1 MKTAIDLIV
10 ADPNID
16 PALRRVLGAANEAKR
31 TQDALRIQCPFCAA
45 PVGVPC
51 KPGLVFPQYQHTVRY
66 ERILSSQ
73 QQAVRESHARAAVF
87 RRFEPDYK
95 PLKYAHDDDGE
106 EPPDRGW
113 TFDQYGNWCKAP

>member
-45 PVGVPC
+45 PIGVPC

-73 QQAVRESHARAAVF
+73 QPDVSATACGVEKTVGGSQAAVN
-87 RRFEPDYK
+87 
-95 PLKYAHDDDGE
+95 KYAHDDDGE
-106 EPPDRGW
+106 APPDRGW
-113 TFDQYGNWCKAP
+113 TRDQYGNRCRAP